1 MENDEVELIDYLK
14 VIWKRKYLIVGGTLV
29 AAAAALAVS
38 LGMPKT
44 YEVSRTLKIGK
55 LPGGIHEGRMVAGK
69 FIETHEDVL
78 QHLGDHRFLE
88 NAMAKL
94 NLGETGGEIASRISI
109 DKKINPH
116 VRYIVQA
123 SDPQL
128 ARNIAGALA
137 EAIIKIHRPTFD
149 ISMQII
155 KEHEAKLAAMI
166 RIVEVEIEGMKKVLK
181 GVTEAPEV
189 DTPAVILFQGN
200 IEGRQRNL
208 ASVRTELKVSRLSR
222 VGFENTT
229 VIAADAP
236 PQHPVKPRVKLNVML
251 AGTLGLMMFTFF
263 AFFLESIEKA
273 RSKE

>member
-123 SDPQL
+123 SDP
-128 ARNIAGALA
+128 
-137 EAIIKIHRPTFD
+137 PTFD
-149 ISMQII
+149 RSMQII

-251 AGTLGLMMFTFF
+251 AGTLGLMMFTFV
-263 AFFLESIEKA
+263 AFFLEYIEKA
-273 RSKE
+273 KKRG

>member
-1 MENDEVELIDYLK
+1 MEEQEIELIDYLN
-14 VIWKRKYLIVGGTLV
+14 VIWKRKGLIIGGTLI
-29 AAAAALAVS
+29 AAAAALVVS
-38 LGMPKT
+38 LSMPKT
-44 YEVSRTLKIGK
+44 YEVSRTLKIGQ
-55 LPGGIHEGRMVAGK
+55 LASSGRP
-69 FIETHEDVL
+69 IETHEDVV
-78 QHLGDHRFLE
+78 QHLRDHRFLE

-94 NLGETGGEIASRISI
+94 NLGETDGEIASRISI

-128 ARNIAGALA
+128 ATNIVGAVA

-149 ISMQII
+149 RSMQIT

-189 DTPAVILFQGN
+189 DAPAVILLQGN

-208 ASVRTELKVSRLSR
+208 ASLRAELKGSRLSR

-229 VIAADAP
+229 VIAADALP
-236 PQHPVKPRVKLNVML
+236 KHPIKPRVKLNVAL
-251 AGTLGLMMFTFF
+251 GGTLGLMMFIFL
-263 AFFLESIEKA
+263 AFFLEYLQNVRKGG
-273 RSKE
+273 RQK

>member
-1 MENDEVELIDYLK
+1 MEQNEVELIDYLN
-14 VIWKRKYLIVGGTLV
+14 VVWNRKGLIIGGTLV
-29 AAAAALAVS
+29 AAAAALVVS
-38 LGMPKT
+38 LSMPKL
-44 YEVSRTLKIGK
+44 YEVSHTLKIGQY
-55 LPGGIHEGRMVAGK
+55 AS
-69 FIETHEDVL
+69 ETREDVM

-94 NLGETGGEIASRISI
+94 NLGETGGEIAGLISI

-128 ARNIAGALA
+128 ATNIAGALA

-149 ISMQII
+149 RSMQIT

-181 GVTEAPEV
+181 RITEAPEV
-189 DTPAVILFQGN
+189 NAPAVILLQGN

-208 ASVRTELKVSRLSR
+208 TSLRTELKGSRLSR
-222 VGFENTT
+222 VGFKNTT
-229 VIAADAP
+229 VIAADTP
-236 PQHPVKPRVKLNVML
+236 PQHPVKPRVKLNVAL
-251 AGTLGLMMFTFF
+251 ASTLGLMMFTFL
-263 AFFLESIEKA
+263 AFFLEYLQNVRKGGSQK
-273 RSKE
+273 

>member
-1 MENDEVELIDYLK
+1 MEEQEIELIDYLN
-14 VIWKRKYLIVGGTLV
+14 VIWKRKGLIIGGTLV
-29 AAAAALAVS
+29 AAAAALVVS
-38 LGMPKT
+38 LSMPKI
-44 YEVSRTLKIGK
+44 YEVSRTLKIGQ
-55 LPGGIHEGRMVAGK
+55 IAS
-69 FIETHEDVL
+69 ETREDVV

-128 ARNIAGALA
+128 ATNIAGALA

-149 ISMQII
+149 RSMQII

-181 GVTEAPEV
+181 RITETLEV
-189 DTPAVILFQGN
+189 DAPAVILLQGN

-208 ASVRTELKVSRLSR
+208 ASVRTELKGSRLSR
-222 VGFENTT
+222 VGFKNTT

-251 AGTLGLMMFTFF
+251 AGTLGLMMFTFL
-263 AFFLESIEKA
+263 AFFLEYLQNVRKGG
-273 RSKE
+273 RQK